1 MEEPGEVELL
11 QRHVRPLTRTQRL
24 VSFLL
29 AAAVVLAGTVAARGA
44 DAEPAVEPADE
55 LPADLP
61 ATLGA
66 VLAQPGHRVTRDG
79 KVLAEIWV
87 LAAAPPTGGV
97 NEGALSVEY
106 GALASSALVGV
117 VRFPE
122 AWIDYREIEVPAGVY
137 TMRYW
142 VQPAD
147 GDHMGVS
154 QYRDFLLL
162 SPVADDAD
170 PTTEYEQEPL
180 MALSEKVSGKT
191 HPAAMALF
199 PIAEDP
205 AGGAAITKNDLDQL
219 TLAVKGADRVYGF
232 VLEGHGDL
240 P

>member
-1 MEEPGEVELL
+1 ML
-11 QRHVRPLTRTQRL
+11 RP
-24 VSFLL
+24 V
-29 AAAVVLAGTVAARGA
+29 AVAATLCLVAPFAGRAA
-44 DAEPAVEPADE
+44 DAEPTVAAADA

-66 VLAQPGHRVTRDG
+66 VMAQPGHRVTKDG
-79 KVLAEIWV
+79 KVLAEIW
-87 LAAAPPTGGV
+87 LRSAAPPSGGV

-117 VRFPE
+117 VHFP
-122 AWIDYREIEVPAGVY
+122 APWIDYRETEVPAGTY

-154 QYRDFLLL
+154 QYRDFVMLC
-162 SPVADDAD
+162 PAADDAD
-170 PTTEYEQEPL
+170 PETVYEQEPL
-180 MALSEKVSGKT
+180 MALSEKASGKT
-191 HPAAMALF
+191 HPAVIALF
-199 PIAEDP
+199 PIAEEP
-205 AGGAAITKNDLDQL
+205 AGGAVMTRNDLDQPM
-219 TLAVKGADRVYGF
+219 LAVKGPDRVYGF

>member
-1 MEEPGEVELL
+1 M
-11 QRHVRPLTRTQRL
+11 
-24 VSFLL
+24 
-29 AAAVVLAGTVAARGA
+29 AAAVAGLAA
-44 DAEPAVEPADE
+44 DAEPTLEAAAALRPRICRRRS
-55 LPADLP
+55 PP
-61 ATLGA
+61 SSRNQATA
-66 VLAQPGHRVTRDG
+66 SRRDG
-79 KVLAEIWV
+79 KVLAEIW
-87 LAAAPPTGGV
+87 LRSSAPPTGGV

-122 AWIDYREIEVPAGVY
+122 AWIDYRETEVPAGVY

-162 SPVADDAD
+162 GLVADDAD
-170 PTTEYEQEPL
+170 PGAVFEQEPL
-180 MALSEKVSGKT
+180 MALSEKASGKT
-191 HPAAMALF
+191 HPAVIALF
-199 PIAEDP
+199 PIADEP

-219 TLAVKGADRVYGF
+219 TVAIKGPDRVYGF

>member
-1 MEEPGEVELL
+1 MNAFSSRCPAA
-11 QRHVRPLTRTQRL
+11 L
-24 VSFLL
+24 VAVLWVAT
-29 AAAVVLAGTVAARGA
+29 AAGGFAA
-44 DAEPAVEPADE
+44 DAEPALEAADALPAE
-55 LPADLP
+55 LPP
-61 ATLGA
+61 TLGA
-66 VLAQPGHRVTRDG
+66 VLAQPGHRILRDG

-87 LAAAPPTGGV
+87 RSAAPPAGGV

-117 VRFPE
+117 VRFNEP
-122 AWIDYREIEVPAGVY
+122 WIDYRETEVPAGVY

-162 SPVADDAD
+162 SLAAEDAD
-170 PTTEYEQEPL
+170 PDAVFEQEPL
-180 MALSEKVSGKT
+180 MALSEKASGKT
-191 HPAAMALF
+191 HPAVIALF
-199 PIAEDP
+199 PIADEP
-205 AGGAAITKNDLDQL
+205 AGGAALTTNDLDQL
-219 TLAVKGADRVYGF
+219 TVAIKGPDRVYGF

>member
-1 MEEPGEVELL
+1 LNRRLRSVLL
-11 QRHVRPLTRTQRL
+11 IAAQ
-24 VSFLL
+24 L
-29 AAAVVLAGTVAARGA
+29 ALAVLVAAHGA
-44 DAEPAVEPADE
+44 DGGETVEAASE
-55 LPADLP
+55 LPPDLP
-61 ATLGA
+61 SALSA

-79 KVLAEIWV
+79 RTLAEIW
-87 LAAAPPTGGV
+87 LRSASPPTGGV

-106 GALASSALVGV
+106 GAFASSALVGV

-122 AWIDYREIEVPAGVY
+122 PWIDYRETEVPAGVY

-162 SPVADDAD
+162 AVAADDPD
-170 PTTEYEQEPL
+170 PAAEYEQEPL
-180 MALSEKVSGKT
+180 MALSEKASGKT
-191 HPAAMALF
+191 HPAVVALF
-199 PIAEDP
+199 PIAEEP
-205 AGGAAITKNDLDQL
+205 AAGAAITRNDLDQL
-219 TLAVKGADRVYGF
+219 TLAVKGPDRVYGF

>member
-11 QRHVRPLTRTQRL
+11 QRHVRPLSRKPY
-24 VSFLL
+24 L
-29 AAAVVLAGTVAARGA
+29 AAVLSFGLAVAAPAA
-44 DAEPAVEPADE
+44 DAEPQVEPAAE

-61 ATLGA
+61 ATLAG

-79 KVLAEIWV
+79 KVMAEIWV
-87 LAAAPPTGGV
+87 RSAAPPAGGV

-162 SPVADDAD
+162 SPVADDPD
-170 PTTEYEQEPL
+170 PATEYEQEPL

-199 PIAEDP
+199 PVAEEP
-205 AGGAAITKNDLDQL
+205 AGGSVITKNDLDQL
-219 TLAVKGADRVYGF
+219 TLAVKGPDRVYGF

>member
-1 MEEPGEVELL
+1 LHRKLRFVLSL
-11 QRHVRPLTRTQRL
+11 
-24 VSFLL
+24 
-29 AAAVVLAGTVAARGA
+29 AVVLSIGLAVGVVAA
-44 DAEPAVEPADE
+44 DAEPAVEPAAE

-61 ATLGA
+61 ATLGS

-79 KVLAEIWV
+79 RVLAEIW
-87 LAAAPPTGGV
+87 LRSDAPPAGGV

-106 GALASSALVGV
+106 GALASSALIGV

-122 AWIDYREIEVPAGVY
+122 PWIDYRETEVPAGVY

-154 QYRDFLLL
+154 QYRDFLML
-162 SPVADDAD
+162 SIAADDAD
-170 PTTEYEQEPL
+170 PAAEYEQEPL
-180 MALSEKVSGKT
+180 MELSEKASGKT
-191 HPAAMALF
+191 HPAVIALF
-199 PIAEDP
+199 PIAEEP
-205 AGGAAITKNDLDQL
+205 AGGAAITTNDLDQL
-219 TLAVKGADRVYGF
+219 TLAVKGPDRVYGL

>member
-1 MEEPGEVELL
+1 LSFRRVF
-11 QRHVRPLTRTQRL
+11 RL
-24 VSFLL
+24 SAL
-29 AAAVVLAGTVAARGA
+29 AAVLCLAAPIAGVAA
-44 DAEPAVEPADE
+44 DAEPAVEAADA

-66 VLAQPGHRVTRDG
+66 VLAQPGHRVTKDG
-79 KVLAEIWV
+79 NVLAEIW
-87 LAAAPPTGGV
+87 LRSTAPPTGGV

-117 VRFPE
+117 VRFP
-122 AWIDYREIEVPAGVY
+122 APWIDYRETEVPAGTY

-154 QYRDFLLL
+154 QYRDFVMLC
-162 SPVADDAD
+162 PAADDAD
-170 PTTEYEQEPL
+170 PDAVYEQEPL
-180 MALSEKVSGKT
+180 MALSEKASGKT
-191 HPAAMALF
+191 HPAVIALF
-199 PIAEDP
+199 PVVVEP
-205 AGGAAITKNDLDQL
+205 AGGAAVTRNGLEQPM
-219 TLAVKGADRVYGF
+219 LAVKGPDRVYGF

>member
-1 MEEPGEVELL
+1 MLA
-11 QRHVRPLTRTQRL
+11 
-24 VSFLL
+24 L
-29 AAAVVLAGTVAARGA
+29 AAADRAAA
-44 DAEPAVEPADE
+44 AEPTVEAAAEP
-55 LPADLP
+55 PADLP
-61 ATLGA
+61 ATLTA

-87 LAAAPPTGGV
+87 RSEAPPTGGV

-122 AWIDYREIEVPAGVY
+122 PWIDYRETEVPAGNY

-170 PTTEYEQEPL
+170 PATEYEQEPL
-180 MALSEKVSGKT
+180 MALSEKASGKT
-191 HPAAMALF
+191 HPAVIALF
-199 PIAEDP
+199 PIAEEP

-219 TLAVKGADRVYGF
+219 TLAVKGPDRVYGF

>member
-1 MEEPGEVELL
+1 
-11 QRHVRPLTRTQRL
+11 LTRCFFRR
-24 VSFLL
+24 L
-29 AAAVVLAGTVAARGA
+29 AALAAFLCLAGGAASRAAGA
-44 DAEPAVEPADE
+44 EATVEPAE
-55 LPADLP
+55 ALPADLP
-61 ATLGA
+61 PTLA
-66 VLAQPGHRVTRDG
+66 SILAQPGHRVMRDG
-79 KVLAEIWV
+79 KVLAEIW
-87 LAAAPPTGGV
+87 LRKEAPPTGGA

-122 AWIDYREIEVPAGVY
+122 SWIDYREIEIHPGTY

-162 SPVADDAD
+162 SAVADDAD
-170 PTTEYEQEPL
+170 PAAEYEKDPIFELAQ
-180 MALSEKVSGKT
+180 KVSGKT
-191 HPAAMALF
+191 HPAVIALF
-199 PIAEDP
+199 PIADEP
-205 AGGAAITKNDLDQL
+205 AGGAAIMRNDRGEL
-219 TLAVKGADRVYGF
+219 TLAVKGPDRVYGF